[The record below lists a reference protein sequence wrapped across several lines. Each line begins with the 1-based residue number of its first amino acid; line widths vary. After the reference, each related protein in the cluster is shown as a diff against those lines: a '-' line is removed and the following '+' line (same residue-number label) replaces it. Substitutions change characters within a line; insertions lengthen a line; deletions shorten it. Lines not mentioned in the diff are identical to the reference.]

1 MVSPYDFE
9 ENDDIIF
16 DYFKMNKDN
25 SIETLNKYL
34 DLANQTKFR
43 LNETNEF
50 KDFFNSEIWERKAM
64 NKKLSKYIAGFDY
77 IEKTWIVLSAASRW
91 ISIIS
96 FTSIIGIPIGITSA
110 RLNTLFRFKDP
121 LEKKIRSGIIYRYTC
136 SNCKIT
142 YYGKTFHHF
151 YTRAAKHMGI
161 SNLTRKSLK
170 NFKQSAVSDHH
181 HQLIAV

>member
-1 MVSPYDFE
+1 MSEKQGTISFLEQNTWIP
-9 ENDDIIF
+9 
-16 DYFKMNKDN
+16 
-25 SIETLNKYL
+25 
-34 DLANQTKFR
+34 Q
-43 LNETNEF
+43 EF

-64 NKKLSKYIAGFDY
+64 NKKFSKYTAGFDY
-77 IEKTWIVLSAASRW
+77 IEKTWIVLSAASRR

-110 RLNTLFRFKDP
+110 RLNKLFWFKDP

-151 YTRAAKHMGI
+151 YTRAAEHMGI
-161 SNLTRKSLK
+161 SNLTRKSLE
-170 NFKQSAVSDHH
+170 NFKQSAISDHH